1 MAWLWT
7 DELAHLLIEQDGADP
22 ELFAG
27 WTERP
32 YGIRVDE
39 PGVPIE
45 TARRLAEGLAGRG
58 RGSRGRNVNRDIDLA

>member
-22 ELFAG
+22 NLLVG

-32 YGIRVDE
+32 VAIRVDDTD
-39 PGVPIE
+39 PAIE
-45 TARRLAEGLAGRG
+45 TARSL
-58 RGSRGRNVNRDIDLA
+58 VRDTIE

>member
-22 ELFAG
+22 ELLIG

-32 YGIRVDE
+32 IGIRVDDSDAT
-39 PGVPIE
+39 IE
-45 TARRLAEGLAGRG
+45 TARLLV
-58 RGSRGRNVNRDIDLA
+58 RNDG